1 MPTSPR
7 DLTDRTG
14 GMIRINH
21 PLWPRTFRAD
31 VGIRP
36 YAGER
41 FLPLNLARPILSCV
55 PSTPAAYGRHP
66 LQAGEGMSCSYLAA
80 GKSTGLPRQCAHC
93 LAMTFLLFWH
103 FVFLRQP
110 LQYLTKSVCTV
121 ALIAKIMDLIS
132 KGPQFVICRANN
144 AALSGL

>member
-1 MPTSPR
+1 MGLLVLGCRKIYGIVAEGNPLVGPHRS
-7 DLTDRTG
+7 TDWFAT
-14 GMIRINH
+14 
-21 PLWPRTFRAD
+21 
-31 VGIRP
+31 
-36 YAGER
+36 
-41 FLPLNLARPILSCV
+41 
-55 PSTPAAYGRHP
+55 
-66 LQAGEGMSCSYLAA
+66 
-80 GKSTGLPRQCAHC
+80 
-93 LAMTFLLFWH
+93 TFLLFGR